1 MKYILK
7 GIYFTLVF
15 IIFVIAVIVQ
25 FLWSL
30 KRPTV
35 TLDKTFDNG
44 QEILNS
50 FRDDDGGYY
59 DGY

>member
-1 MKYILK
+1 MKYLLK
-7 GIYFTLVF
+7 GIFYSFVF
-15 IIFVIAVIVQ
+15 FIFVLSAIFQ
-25 FLWSL
+25 FLWNL

-44 QEILNS
+44 QEILDS
-50 FRDDDGGYY
+50 FRDDDGGY